1 MGKVKLTKYGH
12 AIWMSMFGIWFSI
25 AYNSLIMSF
34 IGGLLIGYGL
44 RLAYQAGTESK
55 S

>member
-1 MGKVKLTKYGH
+1 MGKVQLTKYGH
-12 AIWMSMFGIWFSI
+12 ALWMSVFGIWFSI

-44 RLAYQAGTESK
+44 RLAYQAGQESNY
-55 S
+55 